1 MLSFCHD
8 IGLKSCWDFFLPFFC
23 FVTPTCKAL
32 VSHWTIL
39 LFVHRLEI
47 HYGPPDLPLQACVTW
62 WHCRRQVL
70 SCHSF
75 REERVLRVPGTHHW
89 RFPTV
94 ILCHS
99 PSLFTKSNTTSY
111 LDCFQPL
118 FLRKLSLWMII
129 PSSSRF
135 GIPQAKVLL
144 FFESRFLLL
153 LLIPCAAGCL
163 IVFQVNQCVLTM
175 SIAHNISHLHNFI

>member
-89 RFPTV
+89 RFPTFKFYA
-94 ILCHS
+94 ILHLYS
-99 PSLFTKSNTTSY
+99 QNQTPHLIWIAF
-111 LDCFQPL
+111 
-118 FLRKLSLWMII
+118 
-129 PSSSRF
+129 SRF
-135 GIPQAKVLL
+135 SHANYHFGWLYRQVRDLGYRRPRSCSFLNRVFCYSCWFHVLQAAWL
-144 FFESRFLLL
+144 FSK
-153 LLIPCAAGCL
+153 
-163 IVFQVNQCVLTM
+163 
-175 SIAHNISHLHNFI
+175 SISAC